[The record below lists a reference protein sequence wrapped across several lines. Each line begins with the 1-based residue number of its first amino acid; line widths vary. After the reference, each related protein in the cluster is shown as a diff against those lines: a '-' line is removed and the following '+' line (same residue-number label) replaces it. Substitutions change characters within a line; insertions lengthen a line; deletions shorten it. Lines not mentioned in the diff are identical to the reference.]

1 MSKTT
6 AYVNGKIFTAD
17 PKQLYVESMIVTG
30 DKVVWAGPAAQ
41 QPAALAEAAEIVD
54 LGGACVVPGFIDA
67 HMHPTLLADFSK
79 QIACLPPKVN
89 SLSDLAEEI
98 ARVRAQQSADEWILG
113 WGYDEGKLAE
123 HRAPNRYDLDRGADG
138 APVYMIRS
146 DEHIRCINSAAL
158 EMAGITR
165 DTPDPPGGV
174 VEKDENGE
182 PTGILKE
189 NGKYLISD
197 YLPQET
203 FEGQTQNV
211 VDLGKV
217 LASQGVV
224 AVADMGNLTS
234 SNDNFP
240 VYEAAAEKGFCQKVA
255 VYYMWDFYENDPTFS
270 IPRERR
276 DGSAQIHAAGLKLIG
291 DGTPSGLTAW
301 GYEPFLGTDNCGMPV
316 YSEESYQKALDF
328 VKKEGLQLSV
338 HCMGARAIDRIVDA
352 IYEEPKWNDDPDV
365 PDIRIEHVTEP
376 TDEAIRKMAE
386 RGIFSVTQPI
396 FAYCEIETYLANLGP
411 ERTKTIYPYNRF
423 LNAGAHLAF
432 STDSPATS
440 WATPSDPF
448 PTLQSAVTR
457 LAYDGTDLGQDHK
470 VSMETAIGLYTR
482 EAAKVCGFK
491 NLGMLK
497 EGYSASFVVL
507 SDDLFT
513 VDPAHITDV
522 NAAATYID
530 GEKVFG

>member
-1 MSKTT
+1 MNKTIG
-6 AYVNGKIFTAD
+6 YVNGKIYTAD
-17 PKQLYVESMIVTG
+17 PDLGFVDSIAVRESQILY
-30 DKVVWAGPAAQ
+30 AGPAEQ
-41 QPAALAEAAEIVD
+41 MPQVDEIVD
-54 LGGACVVPGFIDA
+54 LGGRTVIPGIIDA

-89 SLSDLAEEI
+89 SLEELAEEI

-123 HRAPNRYDLDRGADG
+123 HRAPNRYDLDKGADG

-146 DEHIRCINSAAL
+146 DEHIRCVNSAAL
-158 EMAGITR
+158 KLAGITR
-165 DTPDPPGGV
+165 DTEDPPGGV

-189 NGKYLISD
+189 NAKYLIAP

-203 FEGQTQNV
+203 FEGQVENV
-211 VDLGKV
+211 VDLGRV
-217 LASQGVV
+217 LASQGVT

-234 SNDNFP
+234 SNDNYP
-240 VYEAAAEKGFCQKVA
+240 VYMEAASRGFRQHVSI
-255 VYYMWDFYENDPTFS
+255 YYMWDFYENDPEFT
-270 IPRERR
+270 IPKERR

-301 GYEPFLGTDNCGMPV
+301 GYEPFLGSDNCGMPV
-316 YSEESYQKALDF
+316 YSDESYRSALDF
-328 VKKEGLQLSV
+328 VRKEGLQLSV

-352 IYEEPKWNDDPDV
+352 VKDIPKWNDDPDV

-376 TDEAIRKMAE
+376 TEDALRKAAE
-386 RGIFSVTQPI
+386 RGIFSVSQPI

-411 ERTKTIYPYNRF
+411 ERTKTLYPYRSM
-423 LNAGAHLAF
+423 LDAGVPLAF
-432 STDSPATS
+432 SSDSPATS

-448 PTLQSAVTR
+448 PSLASAVTR
-457 LAYDGTDLGQDHK
+457 LAYDGTDLGQDQR
-470 VSMETAIGLYTR
+470 VSMETAISLYTR

-491 NLGMLK
+491 DQGMLRP
-497 EGYSASFVVL
+497 GYSASFVVL

-513 VDPAHITDV
+513 VPAEQICEVH
-522 NAAATYID
+522 AEQTYID
-530 GEKVFG
+530 GELVYQV